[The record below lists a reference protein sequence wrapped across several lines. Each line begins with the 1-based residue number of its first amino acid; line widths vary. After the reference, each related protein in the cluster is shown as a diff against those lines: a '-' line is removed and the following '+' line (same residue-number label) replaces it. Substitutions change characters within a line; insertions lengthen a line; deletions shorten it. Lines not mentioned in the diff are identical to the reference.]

1 MPPKILLLFIGIA
14 LALCSCRSDFETVA
28 NRRFSVFKDTIYLD
42 TVFSNIG
49 SSTYRLKVYNK
60 SKMTSTIPSIKLGK
74 GLSSKYRMTIDGM
87 QGTAGKIF
95 YKCSAVSKRCLY
107 VFIETTVTA
116 DANQL
121 IFCTQIKFS
130 LIAVPINKI

>member
-1 MPPKILLLFIGIA
+1 MACKEQQGKFFTNVALLA
-14 LALCSCRSDFETVA
+14 R
-28 NRRFSVFKDTIYLD
+28 
-42 TVFSNIG
+42 
-49 SSTYRLKVYNK
+49 
-60 SKMTSTIPSIKLGK
+60 
-74 GLSSKYRMTIDGM
+74 DG
-87 QGTAGKIF
+87 
-95 YKCSAVSKRCLY
+95 LY